1 MPVVAAEAA
10 PERAAVDRAALSGGD
25 GHGGPRSGERRLRTA
40 LLLGEDTGVIRS
52 LCAVLVLGVLATA
65 AGPLVAAETARQI
78 LDRQRAL
85 DDGERR
91 WVDRHQRLTM
101 EVVSPDH
108 AGRSMAVDLFDK
120 KMAGG
125 EQRTMAFFSAPAS
138 VKGTAFLAITH
149 PNRAADQWLYLPEFR
164 RGRRVGGA
172 ARYSGF
178 VGTDF
183 TYHDLDLLA
192 EMPQWTEADATSSL
206 RGEETLAGV
215 PCSVIELT
223 PVREDI
229 GYQRIV
235 IWLGRDDLV
244 ARQIELY
251 EQAPAAGW
259 LGLGGGPAPTPTRRI
274 TQSDV
279 RRVGAIPVPFH
290 VEVQTPAAASKT
302 VVTFTSVIFDQSLPD
317 ELFTQPALEWGT
329 YTPGGATP

>member
-1 MPVVAAEAA
+1 M
-10 PERAAVDRAALSGGD
+10 
-25 GHGGPRSGERRLRTA
+25 
-40 LLLGEDTGVIRS
+40 IRS
-52 LCAVLVLGVLATA
+52 LCALLVLGLLATA
-65 AGPLVAAETARQI
+65 ASPLVAAETARQI

-108 AGRSMAVDLFDK
+108 AGRSMAVELFDK
-120 KMAGG
+120 KVAGG

-149 PNRAADQWLYLPEFR
+149 PSRAADQWLYLPEFR
-164 RGRRVGGA
+164 RARRVGGA

-192 EMPQWTEADATSSL
+192 EMPQWAEADATSSL
-206 RGEETLAGV
+206 RGEETVDGV
-215 PCSVIELT
+215 PCHVIELT

-235 IWLGRDDLV
+235 VWVGRDDLV
-244 ARQIELY
+244 ARRIEFY
-251 EQAPAAGW
+251 EQAPTAGW
-259 LGLGGGPAPTPTRRI
+259 LGLGGGAVPTRRI

-302 VVTFTSVIFDQSLPD
+302 VVTFTSVTFDQSLPD
-317 ELFTQPALEWGT
+317 DLFTQPALEWGT
-329 YTPGGATP
+329 YTPGSAPS